1 MEKDVERE
9 FERVDEKMTAIKQE
23 FISDIKDL
31 RRKEDTH
38 DNRIRTLETRTTI
51 AEGNIQTLCEDVRSI
66 KGDTRWILRLII
78 GAIVLALLGLIL
90 VGG

>member
-31 RRKEDTH
+31 RRKDESKDG
-38 DNRIRTLETRTTI
+38 RLRTLETRTTI
-51 AEGNIQTLCEDVRSI
+51 NEQDIKSLCEDVRSI
-66 KGDTRWILRLII
+66 KGNTTWILRLVISIVI
-78 GAIVLALLGLIL
+78 GGLMSLLIL
-90 VGG
+90 GG